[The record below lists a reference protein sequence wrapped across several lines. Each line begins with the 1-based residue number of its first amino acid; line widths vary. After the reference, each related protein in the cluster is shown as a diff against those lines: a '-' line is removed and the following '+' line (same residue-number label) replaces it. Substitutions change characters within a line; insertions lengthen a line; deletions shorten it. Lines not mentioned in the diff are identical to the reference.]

1 MHFHLYSKGIFS
13 GSCGKDLNHGMTIV
27 GYGAENGE
35 KYWLVKNSWANDWGA
50 SGNIRMKRGT
60 KDKDGACGIAMEAS
74 YPAKR

>member
-1 MHFHLYSKGIFS
+1 
-13 GSCGKDLNHGMTIV
+13 MTIV